1 MKVRPSVKPICEK
14 CKIPSISRSRAE
26 KLMKSGGQKCL
37 PFLHSEGKEEKRVE
51 WKIIQTSGG
60 KHG

>member
-1 MKVRPSVKPICEK
+1 
-14 CKIPSISRSRAE
+14 
-26 KLMKSGGQKCL
+26 MKSGGQKCL